1 MCNKYVIN
9 VNNANNHEN
18 TQRSMRNSYVSAN
31 PPWRSH
37 TPWVSCR
44 DQRSHRSLPAE
55 GPSRSESQRQSSD
68 TRQQQPTRALQDAAI
83 YLDDQV
89 NIWRGVGDGKDGG
102 PGQGGGIH
110 VRSVRLQESFK
121 LLRVEII
128 VKVLRYLQG
137 RGARIQSQAFHQDW
151 FSVVMLCH
159 LHHYL
164 QYLHSYCSTPVPS
177 STGSISSLLDWPLL
191 HTTLIQ
197 TVRSLAGIMH
207 MQRLP
212 NWWPRL

>member
-18 TQRSMRNSYVSAN
+18 TQRSMRNSYVSLN

-44 DQRSHRSLPAE
+44 DQRSRRSLPAE
-55 GPSRSESQRQSSD
+55 GPSRSEAQRQSSD
-68 TRQQQPTRALQDAAI
+68 ARQQQPTQALQDAAI

-110 VRSVRLQESFK
+110 VRSVRLQERFK

-137 RGARIQSQAFHQDW
+137 REGGGQGSKVKHFIKTG
-151 FSVVMLCH
+151 SVLSCYATSTTSNTCIPTVPHLC
-159 LHHYL
+159 
-164 QYLHSYCSTPVPS
+164 QVPQVPS
-177 STGSISSLLDWPLL
+177 DLC
-191 HTTLIQ
+191 
-197 TVRSLAGIMH
+197 
-207 MQRLP
+207 
-212 NWWPRL
+212 